1 MIKYRFLLLLFLIF
15 LTFPLFGADIVEDIV
30 WESPLNYS
38 EFARLVK
45 IKKNEPLSIKKIRR
59 TIKLLYASKKFEK
72 IDVYSEKSGNGRVKI
87 RIKAQPQL
95 IIKKI
100 KIKGNY
106 HLTDRELKLAS
117 GIGLNSLYFEDNI
130 AKIKEE
136 IIYYYRENGYFS
148 VLVDIAIEKISQ
160 TSVKMTINV
169 NEGPQ
174 EKIKNFSLKGNF
186 NKTEFKKLKF
196 DLEAAFKGRPYTDK
210 NITEIEYFVTDRYKE
225 EGYLNISV
233 SSDKQRNGLVV
244 LTVKKGSQ
252 FSINVEG
259 AYALSPDTIKKVITD
274 IPNYHFDMA
283 GIQKKLEILYQAYG
297 FHDAEIKAE
306 ILERTVSNETYS
318 IINVKIREKE
328 RRFIN
333 EIVINGVGSE
343 RNRKIVTQR
352 LTDFIDD
359 RIDEENFPLITINR
373 TTTGGGYIDSDGKR
387 RERTLKDSRKD
398 KIGRPDSP
406 HAIPKAYLEEIRE
419 ITEKIYQSVGYAN
432 VEVSKVQ
439 IIDRNG
445 RLSLNIDVK
454 ENTQYFL
461 SGIEAF
467 SGDEK
472 LDKDLKKK
480 IKLPKPIPFN
490 DRIVQAYQKRI
501 SEFLTDEG
509 YIFHLVTHEER
520 YDSEKVYLT
529 FNVEYLFKVK
539 VKEVVIAG
547 NYLTTNWVVRHIL
560 RIDPDDT
567 LEGDSFQYSRRN
579 MLQTGIFQSVDIDFI
594 DPETPNDE
602 KDIVVT
608 VSESER
614 FKLSPGVGISSDEGV
629 RLLGSFEWKNMAKS
643 GVSSKLSLKV
653 SRKIELFMNDRFKK
667 YYDEDFTSWQRTERK
682 VNLTFLFQDTYI
694 PKLPLSAQI
703 DAFHIHDIRSNG
715 GLPYMIDKNG
725 LYFSIFRRFSNR
737 YYISTGFELAY
748 RYEKDY
754 EVAESGDVSYEI
766 LQRLVISPEIR
777 GYLDFRDSVF
787 FPTKGWK
794 LSLRYQNT
802 SSVAG
807 DTNQYSL
814 FEGNIAVYI
823 PLHYKTNFA
832 GDIESTDR
840 LIFHSFLASAF
851 LLPHSG
857 ELSSDDVL
865 KLGGNTTMRGFY
877 TNELLPVDQKG
888 ETAEGKFYMFLR
900 NELRVKL
907 ITDLYLIGFCDIGN
921 LWEEAYHVGEGELFR
936 YASGGGLLY
945 SSPIGSIT
953 AQAGFNLKPK
963 EGENSWTIH
972 VFLSTM

>member
-1 MIKYRFLLLLFLIF
+1 MNKYRFLLLLFLIF
-15 LTFPLFGADIVEDIV
+15 LLFPLFGAEIVDEVV
-30 WESPLNYS
+30 WESPLAYS
-38 EFARLVK
+38 DFAGLVK
-45 IKKNEPLSIKKIRR
+45 IKEGDPLSIKKIRR
-59 TIKLLYASKKFEK
+59 TVKLLYASKKFEK
-72 IDVYSEKSGNGRVKI
+72 IDVYSEKTGNGKV
-87 RIKAQPQL
+87 RITIKGTPQL
-95 IIKKI
+95 IIEKI

-130 AKIKEE
+130 TKIREE

-148 VLVDIAIEKISQ
+148 VRVSIATEKISP
-160 TSVKMTINV
+160 TAIKMTIDV
-169 NEGPQ
+169 KEGPQ
-174 EKIKNFSLKGNF
+174 EKIKKFVLKGTF

-210 NITEIEYFVTDRYKE
+210 NITEIEYFVTDRYQE

-233 SSDKQRNGLVV
+233 SSDKRKNGTVA
-244 LTVKKGSQ
+244 LTVRKGSH
-252 FSINVEG
+252 FSINIEG
-259 AYALSPDTIKKVITD
+259 AYAFSPDTIKKVTKD
-274 IPNYHFDMA
+274 VPNYHFDTA

-306 ILERTVSNETYS
+306 ILEKTVSGEDFST
-318 IINVKIREKE
+318 INIKIKENE

-333 EIVINGVGSE
+333 EIVINGVGNE

-359 RIDEENFPLITINR
+359 RIDEENFPLIMINR
-373 TTTGGGYIDSDGKR
+373 TTTGGGYIDSNGKR
-387 RERTLKDSRKD
+387 EPTLKDSRKD

-419 ITEKIYQSVGYAN
+419 ITEKIYQNGGYAD
-432 VEVSKVQ
+432 VEVGNAQ
-439 IIDRNG
+439 IIDQNG
-445 RLSLNIDVK
+445 KLSLNIDVR

-461 SGIEAF
+461 SGVEAF

-472 LDKDLKKK
+472 LDKAMKKK
-480 IKLPKPIPFN
+480 IKLPKPVPFN
-490 DRIVQAYQKRI
+490 ERIVQAYQKRI

-509 YIFHLVTHEER
+509 YIFHMVTHEEKH
-520 YDSEKVYLT
+520 DGDKVYLT

-539 VKEVVIAG
+539 ITEVVIAG
-547 NYLTTNWVVRHIL
+547 NYLTATWVVRHIL
-560 RIDPDDT
+560 RIDPGDVLD
-567 LEGDSFQYSRRN
+567 GDSFQYSRRN

-594 DPETPNDE
+594 DPEIPNSE
-602 KDIVVT
+602 KDMVVT

-614 FKLSPGVGISSDEGV
+614 FRLSPSVGISTDEGV
-629 RLLGSFEWKNMAKS
+629 RFLGSFEWKNMAKS
-643 GVSSKLSLKV
+643 GISSKLSLKV
-653 SRKIELFMNDRFKK
+653 SSKIDLFMNDRFKK
-667 YYDEDFTSWQRTERK
+667 YYDEDFTEWQRTERK
-682 VNLTFLFQDTYI
+682 LNLTFLFQDTYI
-694 PKLPLSAQI
+694 PKVPLSAQI
-703 DAFHIHDIRSNG
+703 DAFHVHEIRSNG

-725 LYFSIFRRFSNR
+725 LYFSIFRRFSNK
-737 YYISTGFELAY
+737 YFISTGVEVAY

-754 EVAESGDVSYEI
+754 EVAESGDVAYET
-766 LQRLVISPEIR
+766 LQRFVISPEIR
-777 GYLDFRDSVF
+777 GYIDFRDSLF

-814 FEGNIAVYI
+814 FEGNIAIYI

-832 GDIESTDR
+832 GDIISTDR

-877 TNELLPVDQKG
+877 TNELLPIDQKG
-888 ETAEGKFYMFLR
+888 ETAEGKFYMFIR

-921 LWEEAYHVGEGELFR
+921 LWEEVSHVGEGELFR

-953 AQAGFNLKPK
+953 AQAGFNLKPH
-963 EGENSWTIH
+963 EGENTWTIH
-972 VFLSTM
+972 VFLSTL

>member
-1 MIKYRFLLLLFLIF
+1 MTSVIYC
-15 LTFPLFGADIVEDIV
+15 ADIVDDVI
-30 WESPLNYS
+30 WDSPLNYS
-38 EFARLVK
+38 DFARLVK

-59 TIKLLYASKKFEK
+59 TVKLLYASKKFEK
-72 IDVYSEKSGNGRVKI
+72 IDVFSEKTGNGRVKI
-87 RIKAQPQL
+87 TIKGTPQL
-95 IIKKI
+95 IIEDI

-117 GIGLNSLYFEDNI
+117 GIGLNSIYSEDDI
-130 AKIKEE
+130 IKIRDE
-136 IIYYYRENGYFS
+136 ILYYYHENGWLS
-148 VLVDIAIEKISQ
+148 ALVGIESEKISP
-160 TSVKMTINV
+160 TAIKMTIDIT
-169 NEGPQ
+169 EGQQ
-174 EKIKNFSLKGNF
+174 EKIKKFVLKGSF

-233 SSDKQRNGLVV
+233 SSDKRRNGLVV
-244 LTVKKGSQ
+244 LTVRKGSL
-252 FSINVEG
+252 FSINIEG
-259 AYALSPDTIKKVITD
+259 AFAFSPDTIKKITKD
-274 IPNYHFDMA
+274 IPNYHFDTA

-306 ILERTVSNETYS
+306 ILEKTVDGKAFS
-318 IINVKIREKE
+318 IINIKIRENE

-333 EIVINGVGSE
+333 EIVINGVGNE
-343 RNRKIVTQR
+343 RNRKIVTKR

-359 RIDEENFPLITINR
+359 RIDEENFPLIMINR

-387 RERTLKDSRKD
+387 ERTLKDSLKD

-419 ITEKIYQSVGYAN
+419 ITEKIYQNGGYAD
-432 VEVSKVQ
+432 VEVENVQ
-439 IIDRNG
+439 IVDRNG
-445 RLSLNIDVK
+445 KLSLNIDVK

-467 SGDEK
+467 SGNEK
-472 LDKDLKKK
+472 LDKDMKKK
-480 IKLPKPIPFN
+480 IKLPKPVPFN

-501 SEFLTDEG
+501 IEFLTDEG
-509 YIFHLVTHEER
+509 YIFKLVTHEER
-520 YDSEKVYLT
+520 YENDKVYLT

-539 VKEVVIAG
+539 ITEVVIAG
-547 NYLTTNWVVRHIL
+547 NHLTTTWVVRHIL
-560 RIDPDDT
+560 RIDSGDVLD
-567 LEGDSFQYSRRN
+567 GDSFQYSRRN

-602 KDIVVT
+602 KDLVVT

-614 FKLSPGVGISSDEGV
+614 FRVSPGVGISTDEGV
-629 RLLGSFEWKNMAKS
+629 RFLGSFEWKNMAKS
-643 GVSSKLSLKV
+643 GISSKLSLKV
-653 SRKIELFMNDRFKK
+653 SRKIELFMNDRFRK

-682 VNLTFLFQDTYI
+682 INLTFLFQDTYI
-694 PKLPLSAQI
+694 PKVPLSAQI
-703 DAFHIHDIRSNG
+703 DAFHVHDIRSNG

-737 YYISTGFELAY
+737 YFISTGVELAY

-754 EVAESGDVSYEI
+754 EVAESGDVTYET
-766 LQRLVISPEIR
+766 LQRFVISPEIR
-777 GYLDFRDSVF
+777 GYIDFRDSLF

-807 DTNQYSL
+807 DRNQYSL
-814 FEGNIAVYI
+814 FEGGLALYI

-832 GDIESTDR
+832 GDIVSTDR
-840 LIFHSFLASAF
+840 LIFHSFLGSAF

-877 TNELLPVDQKG
+877 TNELLPIDQKG
-888 ETAEGKFYMFLR
+888 ETAEGKFYMYIR

-907 ITDLYLIGFCDIGN
+907 ITDLYLVGFCDIGN
-921 LWEEAYHVGEGELFR
+921 LWEEATHVGNGELFR

-963 EGENSWTIH
+963 EGENTWTIH
-972 VFLSTM
+972 VFLSTL

>member
-1 MIKYRFLLLLFLIF
+1 MIKYRFLLALFLIF
-15 LTFPLFGADIVEDIV
+15 LTLPLFGTDIVEEVV

-38 EFARLVK
+38 DFAKLVK

-59 TIKLLYASKKFEK
+59 TVKLLYASKKFEK
-72 IDVYSEKSGNGRVKI
+72 IDVLSAKTGNGRV
-87 RIKAQPQL
+87 RIIIKGTPQL
-95 IIKKI
+95 IIEDI

-106 HLTDRELKLAS
+106 HITDRELKLAS
-117 GIGLNSLYFEDNI
+117 GIGLNSLYFENNT
-130 AKIKEE
+130 AKIREE

-148 VLVDIAIEKISQ
+148 VSVEIATEKISP
-160 TSVKMTINV
+160 TAIKMTINIK
-169 NEGPQ
+169 EGPQ
-174 EKIKNFSLKGNF
+174 EKIKKFLIKGNF

-196 DLEAAFKGRPYTDK
+196 DLEAAFKGRSSTDK
-210 NITEIEYFVTDRYKE
+210 NMTEIEYYVTDRYKE
-225 EGYLNISV
+225 EGFLNISV
-233 SSDKQRNGLVV
+233 SVEKRKNGLVF
-244 LTVKKGSQ
+244 LTVRKGSR
-252 FSINVEG
+252 FSINIEG
-259 AYALSPDTIKKVITD
+259 AYWFSPDTIKKVTKD
-274 IPNYHFDMA
+274 VPNYHFDTA
-283 GIQKKLEILYQAYG
+283 GIRKKLEILYQAYG
-297 FHDAEIKAE
+297 FHDAEIRAE
-306 ILERTVSNETYS
+306 ILERTVSDEAFS
-318 IINVKIREKE
+318 IINIKIKENE

-333 EIVINGVGSE
+333 EIVINGVSSE
-343 RNRKIVTQR
+343 RNRKIVTKR

-359 RIDEENFPLITINR
+359 RIDEENFPLIMINR
-373 TTTGGGYIDSDGKR
+373 TTTGGGYIDSDGR
-387 RERTLKDSRKD
+387 REHTLKDSRKD
-398 KIGRPDSP
+398 KIVKPDSP

-419 ITEKIYQSVGYAN
+419 MTEKIYQNGGYAD
-432 VEVSKVQ
+432 VEVGNVQ
-439 IIDRNG
+439 IIDKNG
-445 RLSLNIDVK
+445 KLSLNIDVK

-461 SGIEAF
+461 SGIAAF

-472 LDKDLKKK
+472 LDKEMKKK
-480 IKLPKPIPFN
+480 IKLPKPVPFN
-490 DRIVQAYQKRI
+490 ERIIQAYQKRI

-520 YDSEKVYLT
+520 HEADKVYLT

-539 VKEVVIAG
+539 ITEVVIAG
-547 NYLTTNWVVRHIL
+547 NYLTTTWVVRHIL
-560 RIDPDDT
+560 RIDPGDVLD
-567 LEGDSFQYSRRN
+567 GDSFQSSRRN

-602 KDIVVT
+602 KDLVVT

-614 FKLSPGVGISSDEGV
+614 FRVSPGIGISTDEGI
-629 RLLGSFEWKNMAKS
+629 RFLGSFEWKNMAKS
-643 GVSSKLSLKV
+643 GISSKLSLKV
-653 SRKIELFMNDRFKK
+653 SRKIELFMNDRFRK

-725 LYFSIFRRFSNR
+725 LYFSIFRRFSNK
-737 YYISTGFELAY
+737 YFISTGVELAY

-754 EVAESGDVSYEI
+754 EVPESGKVTYET
-766 LQRLVISPEIR
+766 LQRFVISPEIR
-777 GYLDFRDSVF
+777 GYLDFRDSLF

-807 DTNQYSL
+807 DKNQYSL
-814 FEGNIAVYI
+814 FEGGLAVYI

-832 GDIESTDR
+832 GDIVSTDR
-840 LIFHSFLASAF
+840 LIFHSFLGSAF
-851 LLPHSG
+851 LLLHSG

-877 TNELLPVDQKG
+877 TNELLPIDQKG
-888 ETAEGKFYMFLR
+888 ETAEGKFYMYLR
-900 NELRVKL
+900 NELRVRL
-907 ITDLYLIGFCDIGN
+907 ITDLYLVGFFDMGN
-921 LWEEAYHVGEGELFR
+921 LWEEATHVGDGELFR

-945 SSPIGSIT
+945 ASPIGSIT

-963 EGENSWTIH
+963 EGENTWTIH
-972 VFLSTM
+972 VFLSTL